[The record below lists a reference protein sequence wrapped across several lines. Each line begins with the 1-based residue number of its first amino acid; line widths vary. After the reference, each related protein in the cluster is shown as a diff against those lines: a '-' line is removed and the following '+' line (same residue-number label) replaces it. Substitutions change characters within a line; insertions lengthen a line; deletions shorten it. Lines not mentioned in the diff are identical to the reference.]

1 MNLNLLLEQKNRNPD
16 ILDCLAN
23 FSTDEVPTPPDRA
36 NEVLDLLPKEVWK
49 NENYRWLDPGCK
61 SGVFLREIAKRLMVS
76 LEDKFPNYESRVE
89 HIFKNMLFGSS
100 ITLLTTLV
108 STRTL
113 YCSKYANSEFA
124 SIKFDTA
131 YGNIRYKPSKHV
143 FMGPNAKSCS
153 ECRAPRHYQSKE
165 RVEKGLETHAY
176 EFVHSEG
183 KDWYQNMKF
192 DIIIGNPPYQLG
204 DGGGS
209 SATPLY
215 NHFVER
221 AIELNPKFISFI
233 IPSRWFNTGKGLESF
248 RKKMLGESRISRL
261 VNFPDA
267 REIFP
272 GPEIKGG
279 VCYFLWD
286 RDYEGKCDFETI
298 QNRQSVSRQ
307 KMFLGEFDV
316 IIRNS
321 KGVDILKKIQTKDEK
336 TLKGVV
342 SSQTPFGILSSF
354 EGELSKSKRAP
365 IKVYRRGGISW
376 ARESEVTRNIGWA
389 DEWKVLIP
397 KASDGS
403 ANPPLTVLGKPVIAE
418 PKSVC
423 SQTYLIA
430 SMFKSEQ
437 EAKYF
442 ESYIKTKFFRFLVSL
457 RKTTQDVKP
466 SSFDYV
472 PKLTMNKIW
481 TDRDLYKK
489 YDLSEEEIQFI
500 EETIK

>member
-36 NEVLDLLPKEVWK
+36 NEVLDLLPQEVWS
-49 NENYRWLDPGCK
+49 NPDFRWLDPGCK
-61 SGVFLREIAKRLMVS
+61 SGVFLREIAKRLIIG
-76 LEDKFPNYESRVE
+76 LEKKIPNYESRVE
-89 HIFKNMLFGSS
+89 HIFREMLFGSS

-113 YCSKYANSEFA
+113 YCSKYANSEF
-124 SIKFDTA
+124 SSVKFDTS
-131 YGNIRYKPSKHV
+131 YGNIRYEPSVHIFNKDS
-143 FMGPNAKSCS
+143 KSCS
-153 ECRAPRHYQSKE
+153 ECRAPRHYASEE
-165 RVEKGLETHAY
+165 RIANGLESHAY
-176 EFVHSEG
+176 DFIHTPG
-183 KDWYQNMKF
+183 KEWFENMKF

-221 AIELNPKFISFI
+221 AIELNPRYITFI

-248 RKKMLGESRISRL
+248 RKKMLSEKRISRL

-272 GPEIKGG
+272 GPQIKGG
-279 VCYFLWD
+279 VCYFMWD

-298 QNRQSVSRQ
+298 QNKQTISRQ
-307 KMFLGEFDV
+307 QISLDEFDV

-321 KGVDILKKIQTKDEK
+321 KGIDILKKVQSKNEL
-336 TLKGVV
+336 TLKDTV
-342 SSQTPFGILSSF
+342 SSQTPFGLLSSF
-354 EGELSKSKRAP
+354 KGSAFKTSSNP
-365 IKVYRRGGISW
+365 MKVYKRGGIAW
-376 ARESEVTRNIGWA
+376 AKSNDVTRNVGWI

-403 ANPPLTVLGKPVIAE
+403 ANPPLKVLGHPVISE
-418 PKSVC
+418 PRSVC
-423 SQTYLIA
+423 TQTYLVAAICG
-430 SMFKSEQ
+430 SEK
-437 EAKYF
+437 EAKFFANYLN
-442 ESYIKTKFFRFLVSL
+442 TKFLRFLVSL

-472 PKLTMNKIW
+472 PKLSMNKNW
-481 TDRDLYKK
+481 TDQELYKK
-489 YDLSEEEIQFI
+489 YDLDQAEIQFI
-500 EETIK
+500 EESIK